1 MGIEGGRKVVHL
13 VEAVPRGETLN
24 RDETKRQSVRSGS
37 RLGSSAQT
45 LATEEIHEA
54 LSFKPSER
62 QSS

>member
-1 MGIEGGRKVVHL
+1 MVHL